1 MDATEKT
8 VDEETIARTLAYAD
22 RDGCDNDDCETTG
35 HVLAKAYRQSQAEI
49 ARLTGANAA
58 MAREAA
64 EWEAKANEY
73 CEDAAQREMDC
84 FAKQQ
89 DIDALRKRVEELDGA
104 VTDCNRIA
112 QAAESKVADQLSLIQ
127 ELSAKLSATK
137 DREQMAERALQPFD
151 LAHLSVLA
159 GDNPMKDISLADLR
173 IASEVYHLLNPAPE
187 VSHE

>member
-1 MDATEKT
+1 MDATDKT
-8 VDEETIARTLAYAD
+8 VDEALAAVD
-22 RDGCDNDDCETTG
+22 DLSDGSKHDWRKFA
-35 HVLAKAYRQSQAEI
+35 HVLAKA
-49 ARLTGANAA
+49 
-58 MAREAA
+58 
-64 EWEAKANEY
+64 
-73 CEDAAQREMDC
+73 
-84 FAKQQ
+84 
-89 DIDALRKRVEELDGA
+89 VH
-104 VTDCNRIA
+104 
-112 QAAESKVADQLSLIQ
+112 DQLSLIQ